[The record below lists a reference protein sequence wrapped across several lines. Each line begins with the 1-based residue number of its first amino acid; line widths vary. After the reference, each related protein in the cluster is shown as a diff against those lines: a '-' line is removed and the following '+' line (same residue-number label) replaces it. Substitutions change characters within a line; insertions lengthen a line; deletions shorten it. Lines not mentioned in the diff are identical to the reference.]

1 MPDFIGHISNCLI
14 NGDSFSD
21 INGIKI
27 KNTINLFL
35 ANKSISIIQSPDFII
50 DRINMTEYQNK
61 FVQST
66 KIIIRDVKDKEIILC
81 DSLIKKLSS
90 LLSFILNSQV
100 IYYGY
105 EYSGLNRFWAALG
118 YTNIFY
124 NVLENNRGDEIKDFI
139 TSTWEQFEY
148 NYERRKLS
156 LIFDYI
162 FQAFSVNTIETK
174 LVFSYVTLESLKYT
188 FAKERGFKF
197 KEGYFRDKKNI
208 KLGFSKLVKM
218 MLNEYSIEFD
228 IREIIELRNDIIH
241 SGYTER
247 APEHNFKIFIYCQ
260 HLIRN
265 YLIKLLGYK
274 GYYILVR

>member
-1 MPDFIGHISNCLI
+1 MTDFVGHISNCLI

-35 ANKSISIIQSPDFII
+35 ANKSISIIQSPDLII
-50 DRINMTEYQNK
+50 DKINMAEYQNK

-66 KIIIRDVKDKEIILC
+66 KILIKNVNDVEIDSC
-81 DSLIKKLSS
+81 HSLIIKLTS

-105 EYSGLNRFWAALG
+105 EYSEEKRFWAALG

-148 NYERRKLS
+148 NYERRKLP

-188 FAKERGFKF
+188 FAKEKSFKF
-197 KEGYFRDKKNI
+197 SNGCFRDQN
-208 KLGFSKLVKM
+208 SKRLSFNDLIKM
-218 MLNEYSIEFD
+218 MLNEVDINFD
-228 IREIIELRNDIIH
+228 VKEIIELRNDIIH
-241 SGYTER
+241 SGYTEKTFD
-247 APEHNFKIFIYCQ
+247 HNFKIFIYCQ
-260 HLIRN
+260 HIIRN

>member
-1 MPDFIGHISNCLI
+1 MTDFVGHISNCLI

-35 ANKSISIIQSPDFII
+35 ANKSISIIQSPDLII
-50 DRINMTEYQNK
+50 DKINMAEYQNK

-66 KIIIRDVKDKEIILC
+66 KILIKNVNDVEIDSC
-81 DSLIKKLSS
+81 HSLIIKLTS

-105 EYSGLNRFWAALG
+105 EYSEEKRFWAALG

-148 NYERRKLS
+148 NYERRKLP

-188 FAKERGFKF
+188 FAKEKSFKF
-197 KEGYFRDKKNI
+197 SNGCFRDQN
-208 KLGFSKLVKM
+208 SKRLSFNDLIKM
-218 MLNEYSIEFD
+218 MLNEVDINFD
-228 IREIIELRNDIIH
+228 VKEIIELRNDIIH
-241 SGYTER
+241 SDFTEK
-247 APEHNFKIFIYCQ
+247 PYEHNFKVFIYCQ

-265 YLIKLLGYK
+265 YIIKLLGYR